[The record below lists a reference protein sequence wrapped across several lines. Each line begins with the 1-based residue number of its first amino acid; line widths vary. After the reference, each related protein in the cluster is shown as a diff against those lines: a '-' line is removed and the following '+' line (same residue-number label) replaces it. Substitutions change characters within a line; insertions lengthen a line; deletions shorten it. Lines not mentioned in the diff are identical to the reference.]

1 MVGRAAI
8 ERFVCGTMRRLH
20 GHFRLQGER
29 NMKFNSGIAA
39 AIVLSFAVA
48 GLTACEKKG
57 PAERAGESID
67 NAAKNVGEKIED
79 TGDKIK
85 KAAKDAKN

>member
-1 MVGRAAI
+1 
-8 ERFVCGTMRRLH
+8 
-20 GHFRLQGER
+20 
-29 NMKFNSGIAA
+29 MKFNSGIAV

-67 NAAKNVGEKIED
+67 NAAKKV
-79 TGDKIK
+79 GDKMEEAGDK
-85 KAAKDAKN
+85 VKDAVKK

>member
-1 MVGRAAI
+1 
-8 ERFVCGTMRRLH
+8 
-20 GHFRLQGER
+20 
-29 NMKFNSGIAA
+29 MKFDSGIAA

-67 NAAKNVGEKIED
+67 NAAKKVGEKIED
-79 TGDKIK
+79 AGDKIK
-85 KAAKDAKN
+85 DAAEDAKK